1 MELRC
6 KALPMVGTVL
16 RISPMCNLYKIVVLP
31 AASSPNMT
39 TCQETQPLSHLCSTR
54 KAMRR
59 GAQLEA
65 VLTRISLF
73 PKTLSSIFLKVFP
86 ISSNGIGAE
95 APSLS
100 LPSESRSC
108 LTVSQKSQNCL
119 CTAMEASVLCSLIVL
134 ISACLLSW
142 SLQAWPAG
150 SGQQITALSCI
161 NLRDVES
168 YELFAGL

>member
-1 MELRC
+1 MVELRWE
-6 KALPMVGTVL
+6 ALPMVGTVL
-16 RISPMCNLYKIVVLP
+16 KISPMCSLYKIVVLP

-39 TCQETQPLSHLCSTR
+39 TCQETQPFSHLCSTR

-59 GAQLEA
+59 GAQLEDG
-65 VLTRISLF
+65 LTRISLF

-86 ISSNGIGAE
+86 ISSNDIGAN

-108 LTVSQKSQNCL
+108 LTASQESLDIL
-119 CTAMEASVLCSLIVL
+119 CSAMEASVLYSLVVL
-134 ISACLLSW
+134 ITACLLSW

-150 SGQQITALSCI
+150 SDQQIPAPSYI
-161 NLRDVES
+161 NLNDVEF
-168 YELFAGL
+168 YELFA